1 MCAPR
6 EPRKR
11 RGGRPSQL
19 QAMLEREI
27 IGEIA
32 DRWRR
37 EDMSRIRIPIYFDY
51 ASALC
56 YIAWRIVAP
65 LEDEL
70 GFQALWKGV
79 PIAMRDF
86 RAKPGRV
93 LDERNR
99 QKVLSVAAE
108 TGIPVVPLPSWI
120 DSMPAVQGSEIA
132 RDAGVFPAYHDAV
145 FRAAFEH
152 RADIADPGL
161 LEAIAGR
168 TGIDRSK
175 FRAALD
181 SAAMAERIAGHK
193 READQFSALGYPAFV
208 LGDFTMIG
216 IQPIETMRLLL
227 ARFIRQRTEEPQA

>member
-1 MCAPR
+1 
-6 EPRKR
+6 
-11 RGGRPSQL
+11 
-19 QAMLEREI
+19 
-27 IGEIA
+27 
-32 DRWRR
+32 
-37 EDMSRIRIPIYFDY
+37 MSRIRIPIYFDY

-70 GFQALWKGV
+70 GFEALWKGV
-79 PIAMRDF
+79 PIAMRDL

-152 RADIADPGL
+152 RADISDPGL

-168 TGIDRSK
+168 AGIDRSK

-227 ARFIRQRTEEPQA
+227 ARFIQQRAEEPQA